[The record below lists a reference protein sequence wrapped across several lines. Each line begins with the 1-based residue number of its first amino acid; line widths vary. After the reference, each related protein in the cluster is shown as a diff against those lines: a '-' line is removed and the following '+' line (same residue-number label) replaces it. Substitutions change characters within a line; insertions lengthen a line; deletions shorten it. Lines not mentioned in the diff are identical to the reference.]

1 MVDGSIRFLC
11 QDRQLEISGKIVP
24 VLWKILNLCNG
35 YKNPFEIAKEA
46 KLDKNYVMN
55 ILAQLKD
62 NKIICDSCEQYLHFH
77 EISNYPAKYFR
88 LLSENELKQHKL
100 KKILLIA
107 TGALTNATSAQQ
119 GESIPG
125 IAHAVSIEI

>member
-1 MVDGSIRFLC
+1 MDWETYKPIIIAPPIMVDGSIRFLC

-77 EISNYPAKYFR
+77 EI
-88 LLSENELKQHKL
+88 
-100 KKILLIA
+100 ILLNIFDFC
-107 TGALTNATSAQQ
+107 LKMN
-119 GESIPG
+119 
-125 IAHAVSIEI
+125 